1 MATRARTPFLPGNGV
16 GCVGALLALALLI
29 GACAPSE
36 PPAPPAPPDAPAP
49 PEPMPPPEAAPAPV
63 LDRHG
68 RMIVEA
74 MEYPWSALGRVN
86 TGGRGF
92 CTGILIGPAL
102 VLATARCL
110 YNGVEGRWWAPGEVH
125 FVAGYQRDAALIHAG
140 VAGTEVAPDFVP
152 GADTSLASVTG
163 NWALITLQAPL
174 GLEAGWL
181 ALQRLDR
188 AARRRLGFG
197 RLGFGAGFA
206 LQAGY
211 RRGWAHSTTVKL
223 GCVDGWSAGSRG
235 AAGPPC
241 DGAPENPEL
250 PFLLFL
256 DGEFRALANPMLL
269 AQAEA
274 GRVTT
279 AGFRALA
286 RNGAR
291 WGESRPPNGGGR
303 ARPLPADTATR
314 LLGHLGHLRAPAAP
328 LDRRALEAAIRRFQR
343 DAGLGE
349 TGALSLALL
358 GHLMD
363 AARKTFAEGA
373 APRISWHRPA
383 PVSTPETDGSGPP
396 RLGLAGRHQQAGHL
410 GRIAERAQD
419 DRLAP
424 DRREVAWRQVGQFP

>member
-1 MATRARTPFLPGNGV
+1 MATRAGTPFLPGNGA
-16 GCVGALLALALLI
+16 GPAGARLALALLI
-29 GACAPSE
+29 SGFLTLGACAPSE
-36 PPAPPAPPDAPAP
+36 PPAPPAPP
-49 PEPMPPPEAAPAPV
+49 PPEAVPPPAAPPAPAPV

-92 CTGILIGPAL
+92 CTGILIGPRL

-110 YNGVEGRWWAPGEVH
+110 YNRVEGRWWAPGEVH

-152 GADTSLASVTG
+152 GAGASLANATG

-188 AARRRLGFG
+188 AARRRLALG
-197 RLGFGAGFA
+197 RPGLSGGFA
-206 LQAGY
+206 FQAGY

-223 GCVDGWSAGSRG
+223 GCVDGWSARSRG
-235 AAGPPC
+235 AAGQSC

-256 DGEFRALANPMLL
+256 DGEFRVLANPMLL
-269 AQAEA
+269 AQAAA
-274 GRVTT
+274 GRVTS
-279 AGFRALA
+279 AGFGALA
-286 RNGAR
+286 RDGAR
-291 WGESRPPNGGGR
+291 WGESRPPNSGGR
-303 ARPLPADTATR
+303 ARPLAADTTAR
-314 LLGHLGHLRAPAAP
+314 LLGHLGHLRAPAAAA
-328 LDRRALEAAIRRFQR
+328 DRRALEAAVRAFQR
-343 DAGLGE
+343 DAGLGG
-349 TGALSLALL
+349 TGALSPALL

-363 AARKTFAEGA
+363 AARKAFTGGT

-383 PVSTPETDGSGPP
+383 PVSAHEADRAKAAIT
-396 RLGLAGRHQQAGHL
+396 GRH
-410 GRIAERAQD
+410 D
-419 DRLAP
+419 DRS
-424 DRREVAWRQVGQFP
+424 

>member
-16 GCVGALLALALLI
+16 GRVGALLALALLI
-29 GACAPSE
+29 SVSLTLGACAPPE
-36 PPAPPAPPDAPAP
+36 PPAPPPAP
-49 PEPMPPPEAAPAPV
+49 PAAPPPEAPPV

-92 CTGILIGPAL
+92 CTGILIGPRL

-110 YNGVEGRWWAPGEVH
+110 YNGTEGRWWAPGEIH
-125 FVAGYQRDAALIHAG
+125 FVAGYQRDAAPIHAG
-140 VAGTEVAPDFVP
+140 VAGTEVAPGFVP
-152 GADTSLASVTG
+152 GAGTSLANVTG

-188 AARRRLGFG
+188 AARPRLDRGE
-197 RLGFGAGFA
+197 GFA
-206 LQAGY
+206 FQAGY

-223 GCVDGWSAGSRG
+223 GCVDGWTAASGG

-241 DGAPENPEL
+241 DGAPANPEL

-256 DGEFRALANPMLL
+256 DGEFRVLANPMLL
-269 AQAEA
+269 AQAAA
-274 GRVTT
+274 GRVTS

-286 RNGAR
+286 RDGAR
-291 WGESRPPNGGGR
+291 WGESRPPNGSGR
-303 ARPLPADTATR
+303 ARPLPVDTITR
-314 LLGHLGHLRAPAAP
+314 LLGHLGHLRAPAAA
-328 LDRRALEAAIRRFQR
+328 LDRRALQAAIRRFQR

-363 AARKTFAEGA
+363 AARSDFADGA
-373 APRISWHRPA
+373 APRISRRGGPA
-383 PVSTPETDGSGPP
+383 AAYQRSSISIPHLGDAAPFSGAGSSGP
-396 RLGLAGRHQQAGHL
+396 AGA
-410 GRIAERAQD
+410 
-419 DRLAP
+419 
-424 DRREVAWRQVGQFP
+424 

>member
-1 MATRARTPFLPGNGV
+1 MGRRARTPFLPGNGA

-29 GACAPSE
+29 GACAPPE
-36 PPAPPAPPDAPAP
+36 PPTPPAPPP
-49 PEPMPPPEAAPAPV
+49 PEAVPPPEAPPAPAPV
-63 LDRHG
+63 LDRYG

-92 CTGILIGPAL
+92 CTGILIGPRL

-140 VAGTEVAPDFVP
+140 AAGTEVAPDFVP

-174 GLEAGWL
+174 GLKAGWL

-188 AARRRLGFG
+188 AGLGG
-197 RLGFGAGFA
+197 GFA

-235 AAGPPC
+235 ATGQPC

-256 DGEFRALANPMLL
+256 DGEFRALANPVLL

-274 GRVTT
+274 GRVTS

-286 RNGAR
+286 RDGAR

-303 ARPLPADTATR
+303 ARPLPADTTTR
-314 LLGHLGHLRAPAAP
+314 LLGHLGHLRVPAAAV
-328 LDRRALEAAIRRFQR
+328 DRRALEAAIRRFQR

-363 AARKTFAEGA
+363 AARKAFTGGA

-383 PVSTPETDGSGPP
+383 PVSTHEADRGGPS
-396 RLGLAGRHQQAGHL
+396 RLGFAGRHEQAGHL

-419 DRLAP
+419 DGLAP
-424 DRREVAWRQVGQFP
+424 DRREVAGRHVGQFP

>member
-1 MATRARTPFLPGNGV
+1 MATRARTPSLPGNGV

-29 GACAPSE
+29 GACAPPE
-36 PPAPPAPPDAPAP
+36 PPVPPAAPPPEVVPPPEAPPAPV
-49 PEPMPPPEAAPAPV
+49 PV

-92 CTGILIGPAL
+92 CTGILIGPRL

-110 YNGVEGRWWAPGEVH
+110 YNGVEGRWWAPGEIH
-125 FVAGYQRDAALIHAG
+125 FVAGYQRDAAPIHAG
-140 VAGTEVAPDFVP
+140 AAGTEVAPDFVP
-152 GADTSLASVTG
+152 GAGTSLANVTG

-181 ALQRLDR
+181 ALRRLDR
-188 AARRRLGFG
+188 AARRRLG
-197 RLGFGAGFA
+197 LGEGFA
-206 LQAGY
+206 FQAGY
-211 RRGWAHSTTVKL
+211 RRGWAHSTTIKL
-223 GCVDGWSAGSRG
+223 GCVDGWSAGSGG

-241 DGAPENPEL
+241 DGAPESPEL

-256 DGEFRALANPMLL
+256 DRAFRVLANPVLL
-269 AQAEA
+269 AQAAA
-274 GRVTT
+274 GRVTS

-291 WGESRPPNGGGR
+291 WGESRPPDGGGR
-303 ARPLPADTATR
+303 ARPLPVDTITR

-363 AARKTFAEGA
+363 AARRDFAGGA
-373 APRISWHRPA
+373 APRISRRGRPGVA
-383 PVSTPETDGSGPP
+383 YQRSSISIP
-396 RLGLAGRHQQAGHL
+396 HL
-410 GRIAERAQD
+410 GD
-419 DRLAP
+419 AP
-424 DRREVAWRQVGQFP
+424 PSAAPARPGPQALDPRQ

>member
-1 MATRARTPFLPGNGV
+1 MATRARTPSLPGNGV
-16 GCVGALLALALLI
+16 GRAGVLRALALLI
-29 GACAPSE
+29 LVSLTLGACAPPE
-36 PPAPPAPPDAPAP
+36 PPAPPAPP
-49 PEPMPPPEAAPAPV
+49 PPEAVPPPKAPPPAPAPV
-63 LDRHG
+63 LDHHG

-92 CTGILIGPAL
+92 CTGILIGPRL

-110 YNGVEGRWWAPGEVH
+110 YNRVEGRWWVPGEVH
-125 FVAGYQRDAALIHAG
+125 FVAGYQRDAAPIHAG
-140 VAGTEVAPDFVP
+140 AAGTEVAPDFVP

-188 AARRRLGFG
+188 AARRRLG
-197 RLGFGAGFA
+197 LGEGFA

-223 GCVDGWSAGSRG
+223 GCVDGWTAGSRG
-235 AAGPPC
+235 ATGQPC

-256 DGEFRALANPMLL
+256 DGEFRALANPVLL

-274 GRVTT
+274 GRVTS

-286 RNGAR
+286 RDGAR

-303 ARPLPADTATR
+303 ARPLPADTTTR
-314 LLGHLGHLRAPAAP
+314 LLGHLGHLRVPAAAV
-328 LDRRALEAAIRRFQR
+328 DRRALEAAIRRFQR

-349 TGALSLALL
+349 TGALSLGLL
-358 GHLMD
+358 GQLMD
-363 AARKTFAEGA
+363 AARKAFA
-373 APRISWHRPA
+373 
-383 PVSTPETDGSGPP
+383 
-396 RLGLAGRHQQAGHL
+396 
-410 GRIAERAQD
+410 
-419 DRLAP
+419 
-424 DRREVAWRQVGQFP
+424 